1 MGTFVRMFVR
11 LVSASLVIAG
21 LFGRPATATAQG
33 YGSLIPEPIRLC
45 EIGAWFETRL
55 DRRIANDERE
65 AILAAQTTYW
75 NAYRELAEK
84 EFDPLA
90 ANEQDAWREPSKLP
104 ERSRRIASAVRKIEE
119 LDRTLFDAI
128 DAAIPEAERP
138 AFASVRLARSILRL
152 EATDRLGL
160 GSEGQSPA
168 IVDEMLMLRHL
179 SPATRQAIRP
189 ALVLREARIES
200 ALREVRAATDRFQ
213 DRLTTAVIRRVAA
226 GESVTAAYAP
236 ARDEVIE
243 ALGDWTA
250 PARRLV
256 AAIDAC
262 RGEFNRSVDFDLARE
277 FAWGRFGRESQV
289 GASLLVD
296 STMTERHFRVAL
308 RAMKDETRRAELR
321 EAYVQWA
328 KDDDAFVDRVLARL
342 NDPKQAEELLG
353 DPTPI
358 RLERQAIGSKAIA
371 RIRAIVPDFLKLD
384 EGQVRQDIF
393 ATGHEP
399 EGADAIARDGG
410 ELLDFVSTDMRI
422 GSREAASRWRI
433 NWRPTPLEADAV
445 LAWCPDATEAER
457 ATVRQVLTDARERW
471 NETIVVAFDDLA
483 ARRGNALGRLYRE
496 TAKAQR
502 GEMPGERPGREE
514 FVAFGAEGVTLFDRI
529 AAFDAARFDEVAA
542 VLGVRTDGEQPARA
556 AALGVALTL
565 ARCERALTI
574 WADSEELL
582 GVSWDHEVLPNLPTL
597 LRTSVPIEHRPS
609 VGAAIAADAATWIA
623 MARERRIGRARGDSL
638 RDWAMA
644 EGMLRQSDLQRRQMA
659 GATPEE
665 LQKAWDE
672 FAAWRADPV
681 EMTGK
686 GDGWSVYRSQSTH
699 WRERFAALLDS
710 LTATSEGR
718 FTADQ
723 RLAVEIE
730 YERMVAPNRFHEIR
744 DPAPFFRRAPQ
755 CIADDEPRRAA
766 IESLATDSARDLDR
780 WTLTCLAAMRERA
793 PTFRPGTLLDD
804 SSGRAELRFRL
815 DRCERYTAT
824 TWRLIGLLTP
834 DELNRLPALRD
845 YDRLCVLSGTAWW
858 NE

>member
-1 MGTFVRMFVR
+1 MGTFVRRFVR

-45 EIGAWFETRL
+45 EIGTWFETRL
-55 DRRIANDERE
+55 DRRVANEERE

-90 ANEQDAWREPSKLP
+90 ANEQDAWREPAKLP
-104 ERSRRIASAVRKIEE
+104 ERSRRIASAARTIEE

-189 ALVLREARIES
+189 ALVLHEARIES

-256 AAIDAC
+256 AAIAAC
-262 RGEFNRSVDFDLARE
+262 RTEFNRLVEFDLARE
-277 FAWGRFGRESQV
+277 FAWSRFGRQDPMGS
-289 GASLLVD
+289 GIFVD
-296 STMTERHFRVAL
+296 SLMVERHFRLAL
-308 RAMKDETRRAELR
+308 RATKDEARRAELR
-321 EAYVQWA
+321 TAYAQWA
-328 KDDDAFVDRVLARL
+328 KEDDGFVDRVLLRL
-342 NDPKQAEELLG
+342 SDPKEVQTLLG
-353 DPTPI
+353 DTAPL
-358 RLERQAIGSKAIA
+358 REERDAIGTKAIA
-371 RIRAIVPDFLKLD
+371 RIRAMVPDLPMMDDAALH
-384 EGQVRQDIF
+384 RDIF
-393 ATGHEP
+393 ASGPEP
-399 EGADAIARDGG
+399 EGEDDPAREGG
-410 ELLDFVSTDMRI
+410 GLLGSVSADMRF

-433 NWRPTPLEADAV
+433 NWRPAPLEADAV

-457 ATVRQVLTDARERW
+457 ATVRQVLTDAEERW
-471 NETIVVAFDDLA
+471 KERILDPFEDLV
-483 ARRGNALGRLYRE
+483 ARRGNALGRIYGE
-496 TAKAQR
+496 AAKAQR
-502 GEMPGERPGREE
+502 GEAPGERPARES
-514 FVAFGAEGVTLFDRI
+514 FVGFGEESVELFDRI
-529 AAFDAARFDEVAA
+529 AAFDAALFDEIAA
-542 VLGVRTDGEQPARA
+542 VLGVNAGEAQTRPTS
-556 AALGVALTL
+556 LGVALAL
-565 ARCERALTI
+565 ARCERALAI
-574 WADSEELL
+574 WADSEELS
-582 GVSWDHEVLPNLPTL
+582 GVSWNHEVLPNLPTL

-686 GDGWSVYRSQSTH
+686 GDGWLVYRSQSTH